1 MRIRDNISNGDK
13 LKIAA
18 MALPSIVAAV
28 TYYFLKLFELK
39 DVVILTVFCLLF
51 LATFIFSFEYNYS
64 FSQSIKNI
72 HHDIS
77 KMAIVYCVF
86 FVISAV
92 VAGFV
97 IDCPIYMAVG
107 IAFCMV
113 MPFNSG
119 IILTMYYCVF
129 FAVVY
134 RCSVYEIAIYLIIGL
149 FGGMLSFALKRER
162 FRFYLIFAEFMLP
175 VTLLYLLQYI
185 NGRTTDYKLLVNNI
199 VIAFINVLVI
209 QVYFILLDK
218 LDKPVKPLSMEYV
231 LNDKFPLVLLMKN
244 ASVEKYNH
252 ARKVGL
258 LSSRLAKHIKA
269 DVEVSTIAGFYYA
282 MCDNDEDDPIEFAL
296 DLGRKN
302 DLPGEVID
310 ILSAYK
316 GIKRPIFSREG
327 AVIEIADHILTT
339 LPSRVREE
347 VPINLTIMAMMN
359 DMSKTGILDE
369 SGLSMNSF
377 IKARDYL
384 AEELSDYDG

>member
-134 RCSVYEIAIYLIIGL
+134 RCSVYEIAIYLIMGL
-149 FGGMLSFALKRER
+149 FGGTVFPLLMGFMSDAFGQAGAVLIMALGVI
-162 FRFYLIFAEFMLP
+162 YLF
-175 VTLLYLLQYI
+175 TYI
-185 NGRTTDYKLLVNNI
+185 NQLK
-199 VIAFINVLVI
+199 
-209 QVYFILLDK
+209 Q
-218 LDKPVKPLSMEYV
+218 
-231 LNDKFPLVLLMKN
+231 
-244 ASVEKYNH
+244 
-252 ARKVGL
+252 
-258 LSSRLAKHIKA
+258 AKA
-269 DVEVSTIAGFYYA
+269 
-282 MCDNDEDDPIEFAL
+282 
-296 DLGRKN
+296 
-302 DLPGEVID
+302 
-310 ILSAYK
+310 
-316 GIKRPIFSREG
+316 
-327 AVIEIADHILTT
+327 
-339 LPSRVREE
+339 
-347 VPINLTIMAMMN
+347 
-359 DMSKTGILDE
+359 
-369 SGLSMNSF
+369 
-377 IKARDYL
+377 
-384 AEELSDYDG
+384 